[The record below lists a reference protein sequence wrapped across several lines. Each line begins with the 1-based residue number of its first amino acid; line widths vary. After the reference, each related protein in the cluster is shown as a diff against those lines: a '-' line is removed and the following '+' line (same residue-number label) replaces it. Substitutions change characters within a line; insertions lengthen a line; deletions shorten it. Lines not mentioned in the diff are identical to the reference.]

1 MLSGL
6 STSEK
11 ELIEKYGQLMERF
24 GISPVAARIN
34 ALLTVSDRPHF
45 TFDEIKTILNISKS
59 ATSTALNTLT
69 LLGYVNFRTEL
80 GSRKRFFYTEIESWK
95 LKMERDLMNLKELG
109 EVLDEIGEIKSK
121 KDLEQKNDVKEY
133 SEFLLTLAEQTII
146 RLNK

>member
-1 MLSGL
+1 MSLGL
-6 STSEK
+6 STSQK
-11 ELIEKYGQLMERF
+11 KLIEQYGQLMERF

-34 ALLTVSDRPHF
+34 ALLTVSDQPQF
-45 TFDEIKTILNISKS
+45 TFDEIKTTLNISKS

-80 GSRKRFFYTEIESWK
+80 GSRKRFFYSEIHGWK
-95 LKMERDLMNLKELG
+95 LKMQRDFMSLKELG
-109 EVLDEIGEIKSK
+109 EVLAVIGESKSNNDLDQK
-121 KDLEQKNDVKEY
+121 KDVKEY